1 VAKLDKAAVHIGAVA
16 FILRF
21 GSSLNTHVHC
31 HVCVVD
37 GVFEALGVDITADP
51 ATPLGV
57 AFHPASGIDAA
68 AVAQVRAEVR
78 TRILRALA
86 GRGLIERFE
95 AREMLACKH
104 SGVSMNAGV
113 CIEAQDRARL
123 ERLRRY
129 CARAP
134 FALIPLGWF
143 VGRCLPAS
151 VGGFF
156 LGLNTTASHNRAR
169 WASEDPMGPGAQR
182 GGGAVDALITMAAPN
197 AWDSILIP
205 SSR

>member
-1 VAKLDKAAVHIGAVA
+1 MAKLDKAAVHIGAVA

-129 CARAP
+129 CARAFCTDSIGMVRGKMLASICGRVLSRLEYYRFTQP
-134 FALIPLGWF
+134 SA
-143 VGRCLPAS
+143 VGKRRPDGARCS
-151 VGGFF
+151 
-156 LGLNTTASHNRAR
+156 AR
-169 WASEDPMGPGAQR
+169 WR
-182 GGGAVDALITMAAPN
+182 
-197 AWDSILIP
+197 
-205 SSR
+205 RR